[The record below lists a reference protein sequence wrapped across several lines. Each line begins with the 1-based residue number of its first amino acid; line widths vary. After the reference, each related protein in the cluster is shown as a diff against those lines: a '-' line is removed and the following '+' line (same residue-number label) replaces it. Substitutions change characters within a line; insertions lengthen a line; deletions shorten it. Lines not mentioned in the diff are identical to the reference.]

1 VQENTVEQMNGALN
15 RAVSKAG
22 WRLVPVLILMYMLS
36 YLDRANIGFAKQGFQ
51 ASTGVTEVAFAFGAS
66 IFFIGYALFEFP
78 SNLILHKVGAR
89 RWMARIMISWGIVA
103 TCMLFVKGDTS
114 FSIVRFLLGSAEAG
128 FFPGAILFMT
138 YWFPAKARGRMLGLF
153 YFGSPLAMMF
163 GGPISGALLEL
174 DGLMGLHGWQW
185 LFMIEGIGTIAI
197 GFFVLWYLTDRPAD
211 ARWLTQEER
220 DVLTE
225 VVNAEDREKAAA
237 GHVKLGKA
245 LTDPRLLQFCAIYFL
260 IQIAGYGFAFYMPSQ
275 VSALLQMKIGLT
287 VGFVSAIPW
296 LCAVISAI
304 FYPSLAVKTGY
315 RRAFGMLALLGIAV
329 GLSASGNLP
338 PAWAIFALC
347 FVAMG
352 IICSQPIFWTFPSG
366 YYSGYAAAGSLAV
379 INSIGNLGGFFAPN
393 LKVWAEVGFG
403 PNAGLYAVAAAPFLA
418 MILFFFLKSTDKSES
433 IGATVYQ
440 RPQGAD
446 R

>member
-1 VQENTVEQMNGALN
+1 VQENTVEQMNAVLN

-78 SNLILHKVGAR
+78 SNL
-89 RWMARIMISWGIVA
+89 
-103 TCMLFVKGDTS
+103 
-114 FSIVRFLLGSAEAG
+114 
-128 FFPGAILFMT
+128 
-138 YWFPAKARGRMLGLF
+138 
-153 YFGSPLAMMF
+153 
-163 GGPISGALLEL
+163 
-174 DGLMGLHGWQW
+174 
-185 LFMIEGIGTIAI
+185 
-197 GFFVLWYLTDRPAD
+197 
-211 ARWLTQEER
+211 
-220 DVLTE
+220 
-225 VVNAEDREKAAA
+225 
-237 GHVKLGKA
+237 
-245 LTDPRLLQFCAIYFL
+245 
-260 IQIAGYGFAFYMPSQ
+260 
-275 VSALLQMKIGLT
+275 
-287 VGFVSAIPW
+287 
-296 LCAVISAI
+296 
-304 FYPSLAVKTGY
+304 TGY

-338 PAWAIFALC
+338 PVWAIFALC

-366 YYSGYAAAGSLAV
+366 YYSGHAAAGSLAV

-393 LKVWAEVGFG
+393 LKVWAEAGFG

-418 MILFFFLKSTDKSES
+418 MILFFFLKSTNKSES

-440 RPQGAD
+440 RPQGAA